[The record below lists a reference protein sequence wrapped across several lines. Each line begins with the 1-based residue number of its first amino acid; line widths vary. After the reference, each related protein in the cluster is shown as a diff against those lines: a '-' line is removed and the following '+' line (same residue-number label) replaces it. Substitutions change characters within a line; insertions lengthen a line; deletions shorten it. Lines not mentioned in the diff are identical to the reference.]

1 MFNLPQSRVPHV
13 SPLRHGFLLSVILPT
28 LLTASL
34 AQAPVVRKPPQAPTG
49 NEIPIDE
56 PKSQRPIN
64 RPDDV
69 ETLRVQTRLVNLP
82 LNVVDATGAPVG
94 GLEKDQFELREDGKL
109 QKIAI
114 FERESATPLSIVLCI
129 DSSESLISYHRLERD
144 AGKKFVKALVRAQD
158 EIALLDFAYTVRE
171 VVPFTNEAK
180 KIDEGLGQLQNGDET
195 ALYEAIFLA
204 SERLKDTNPASGRRR
219 VIVLI
224 SDGDNTK
231 KGTRYDQA
239 LEQAQRVGAM
249 VYSLIVVP
257 IWADAGR
264 NTGGEH
270 ALIQLSQDT
279 GGKYFY
285 VQDKKDLVDALQHVS
300 DDLRTQYLLG
310 YYAPR
315 RGADSSFRSIKLTL
329 SDPGLAAKFNL
340 RYRNGY
346 YADAR

>member
-1 MFNLPQSRVPHV
+1 MRWFLPVFV
-13 SPLRHGFLLSVILPT
+13 CLVVTG
-28 LLTASL
+28 SL
-34 AQAPVVRKPPQAPTG
+34 AAQAPVVRKPAQAPTG
-49 NEIPIDE
+49 NEIPVEE
-56 PKSQRPIN
+56 PPSQRPAN
-64 RPDDV
+64 AGGEV
-69 ETLRVQTRLVNLP
+69 ETLRVQTRLVNIP

-94 GLEKDQFELREDGKL
+94 GLEKDQFEVREDGKV

-114 FERESATPLSIVLCI
+114 FERESATPLSIVMAI
-129 DSSESLISYHRLERD
+129 DSSESLIGYHRLERE
-144 AGKKFVKALVRAQD
+144 AGRKFVKALLRPQD

-171 VVPFTNEAK
+171 VVPFTNDAK
-180 KIDEGLGQLQNGDET
+180 KIDEGLGQMQNGDET
-195 ALYEAIFLA
+195 ALYEAIYLA
-204 SERLKDTNPASGRRR
+204 SDRLKDTNPAGGRRR

-231 KGTRYDQA
+231 KGTIYTQA

-249 VYSLIVVP
+249 VYALIVVP
-257 IWADAGR
+257 IAADAGR

-270 ALIQLSQDT
+270 ALIQLSEDT

-285 VQDKKDLVDALQHVS
+285 VQDKRDLVEALQHVS
-300 DDLRTQYLLG
+300 DDLRTQYLIG

-315 RGADSSFRSIKLTL
+315 RGSDTSFRSIKLNL
-329 SDPGLAAKFNL
+329 VDPALAAKFNL

>member
-1 MFNLPQSRVPHV
+1 MRAPLLLLVSFFLP
-13 SPLRHGFLLSVILPT
+13 IALP
-28 LLTASL
+28 
-34 AQAPVVRKPPQAPTG
+34 AQAPVVRKPAQAPQG
-49 NEIPIDE
+49 NEVPLDD
-56 PKSQRPIN
+56 PKAQKPIN
-64 RPDDV
+64 SGKEI
-69 ETLRVQTRLVNLP
+69 ETLVVNTRLVNIP

-94 GLEKDQFELREDGKL
+94 GLEKDQFEIKEDGKT

-114 FERESATPLSIVLCI
+114 FERESATPLSVVLCI
-129 DSSESLISYHRLERD
+129 DSSESLITYHRLERE
-144 AGKKFVKALVRAQD
+144 AGKKFVKALIRPQD
-158 EIALLDFAYTVRE
+158 EIGLLDFAYTVRE
-171 VVPFTNEAK
+171 VVPFTHDPQ
-180 KIDEGLGQLQNGDET
+180 KIDEGLGRLQNGDET

-204 SERLKDTNPASGRRR
+204 SDRLKDTDPAGGRRR

-249 VYSLIVVP
+249 VYSLIIVP
-257 IWADAGR
+257 IAADAGR

-270 ALIQLSQDT
+270 ALIQLSNDT

-285 VQDKKDLVDALQHVS
+285 VQEKLDLVDALQHVS

-315 RGADSSFRSIKLTL
+315 RGADTSFRAIKLNLT
-329 SDPGLAAKFNL
+329 DPALAAKFNL

>member
-1 MFNLPQSRVPHV
+1 MRNQPQPRVYHV
-13 SPLRHGFLLSVILPT
+13 SLWRHGFLACLIVPT
-28 LLTASL
+28 LLATSL

-49 NEIPIDE
+49 NEIPIEE
-56 PKSQRPIN
+56 PKTQKPV
-64 RPDDV
+64 DQGDQV
-69 ETLRVQTRLVNLP
+69 ETLRVQTRLVNIP
-82 LNVVDATGAPVG
+82 LNVVDASGAPVG
-94 GLEKDQFELREDGKL
+94 GLEKDQFEIKEDGKT

-129 DSSESLISYHRLERD
+129 DSSESLISYHKLERE
-144 AGKKFVKALVRAQD
+144 AGKKFVKALVRQQD

-171 VVPFTNEAK
+171 VVPFTNDAK

-195 ALYEAIFLA
+195 ALYEAIYLA
-204 SERLKDTNPASGRRR
+204 SDRLKDTNPAGGRRR

-231 KGTRYDQA
+231 KGTRYAQA

-249 VYSLIVVP
+249 VYSLIIVP
-257 IWADAGR
+257 IWSDAGR

-285 VQDKKDLVDALQHVS
+285 VQDKKDLVEALQHVS

-310 YYAPR
+310 YYAPT
-315 RGADSSFRSIKLTL
+315 RGADTSFRSIKLTL
-329 SDPGLAAKFNL
+329 IDPGLAAKFNL

>member
-1 MFNLPQSRVPHV
+1 MRWF
-13 SPLRHGFLLSVILPT
+13 LSVFVCLLLPG
-28 LLTASL
+28 SL
-34 AQAPVVRKPPQAPTG
+34 VAQAPVVRKPPQAPTG
-49 NEIPIDE
+49 NEVPVE
-56 PKSQRPIN
+56 PPSQRPVDTGRDI
-64 RPDDV
+64 
-69 ETLRVQTRLVNLP
+69 ETLVVQTRLVNIP

-94 GLEKDQFELREDGKL
+94 GLEKDQFEVREDGKL

-114 FERESATPLSIVLCI
+114 FERESATPLSIVMAI

-144 AGKKFVKALVRAQD
+144 AGKKFVKALLRPQD
-158 EIALLDFAYTVRE
+158 ELALLDFAYTVRE
-171 VVPFTNEAK
+171 VVPFTNDAK

-204 SERLKDTNPASGRRR
+204 SDRLKDTNPAGGRRR

-231 KGTRYDQA
+231 KGTIYTQA

-257 IWADAGR
+257 IAADAGR

-270 ALIQLSQDT
+270 ALIQLSVDT

-285 VQDKKDLVDALQHVS
+285 VQDKRDLVEAFQHVS
-300 DDLRTQYLLG
+300 DDLRTQYLIG
-310 YYAPR
+310 YYAPQ
-315 RGADSSFRSIKLTL
+315 RGADTSFRSIKLTL
-329 SDPGLAAKFNL
+329 TDPSLAAKFNL

>member
-1 MFNLPQSRVPHV
+1 MRWFAPVLV
-13 SPLRHGFLLSVILPT
+13 FLLLPVV
-28 LLTASL
+28 SR
-34 AQAPVVRKPPQAPTG
+34 AQAPIVRKPPQAPTG
-49 NEIPIDE
+49 NEIPV
-56 PKSQRPIN
+56 
-64 RPDDV
+64 DDTPAQKPV
-69 ETLRVQTRLVNLP
+69 NAGGDIETLRVQTRLVNIP
-82 LNVVDATGAPVG
+82 LNVVDASGAPVG
-94 GLEKDQFELREDGKL
+94 GLEKDQFEVREDGKI

-114 FERESATPLSIVLCI
+114 FERESATPLSIVMAI
-129 DSSESLISYHRLERD
+129 DSSESLVNYHRLERE
-144 AGKKFVKALVRAQD
+144 AGKKFVKALLRPQD
-158 EIALLDFAYTVRE
+158 ELALLDFAYTVRE
-171 VVPFTNEAK
+171 VVPFTNDAK
-180 KIDEGLGQLQNGDET
+180 KIDAGLGQLQNGDET

-204 SERLKDTNPASGRRR
+204 SDRLKDTNPAGGRRR

-257 IWADAGR
+257 ISADAGR

-270 ALIQLSQDT
+270 ALIQLSEDT

-285 VQDKKDLVDALQHVS
+285 VQDKRDLVDALQHVS
-300 DDLRTQYLLG
+300 DDLRTQYLIG

-315 RGADSSFRSIKLTL
+315 RGADTSFRTIKVNLNEP
-329 SDPGLAAKFNL
+329 SLAAKFNL

>member
-1 MFNLPQSRVPHV
+1 MRRFLSAFVYLLLPGLV
-13 SPLRHGFLLSVILPT
+13 
-28 LLTASL
+28 A

-49 NEIPIDE
+49 SEIPIEE
-56 PKSQRPIN
+56 PRTQRPANAEGEI
-64 RPDDV
+64 
-69 ETLRVQTRLVNLP
+69 ETLRVQTRLVNIP

-94 GLEKDQFELREDGKL
+94 GLEKDQFEVKEDGKI

-114 FERESATPLSIVLCI
+114 FERESATPLSIMMCI
-129 DSSESLISYHRLERD
+129 DSSESLISYHRLERE
-144 AGKKFVKALVRAQD
+144 AGKKFVKALLRPQD
-158 EIALLDFAYTVRE
+158 EIGLLDFAYTVRE
-171 VVPFTNEAK
+171 VVPFTNDAK
-180 KIDEGLGQLQNGDET
+180 KIDDGLGRLQNGDET

-204 SERLKDTNPASGRRR
+204 SERLKDTNPAGGRRR

-257 IWADAGR
+257 IAADAGR

-270 ALIQLSQDT
+270 ALIQLSEDT

-285 VQDKKDLVDALQHVS
+285 VQDKRDLVEALQHVS
-300 DDLRTQYLLG
+300 DDLRTQYLIG

-315 RGADSSFRSIKLTL
+315 RGADTSFRSIKLTL
-329 SDPGLAAKFNL
+329 TEPSLAAKFNL